1 MIKYQGRQLRNTRYE
16 YKVINKTDKV
26 RNSPE
31 LIKMIML
38 LIKSVILDGDTV
50 TSTIDHDYHVFH
62 LCPFLVPQGKCYG
75 SIVYVLLLFLSFL

>member
-50 TSTIDHDYHVFH
+50 TSTIMPLLKTLFVVN
-62 LCPFLVPQGKCYG
+62 FL
-75 SIVYVLLLFLSFL
+75 LRLR